1 MMLLFNHTSFT
12 FFAPYN
18 VEGKLDCALEFTST
32 GQLLT
37 TPVDTLATAAVVET
51 IVTLGLMDIF
61 FFYSIHLLN
70 QHQLPNCH
78 DVSHMSS
85 KHADGN
91 CIWFLLYIHKA
102 DKALSG
108 KC

>member
-12 FFAPYN
+12 FIAPYN
-18 VEGKLDCALEFTST
+18 VEGKLNCALEFTST

-37 TPVDTLATAAVVET
+37 TPVDTLATAAIVET
-51 IVTLGLMDIF
+51 IGYF

-78 DVSHMSS
+78 DASHMSS

-91 CIWFLLYIHKA
+91 CIWFLLYKA